1 MRVSKSNKPKEIC
14 PIVSAI
20 AVIGSE
26 PKLITI
32 RYLLEGPK
40 RFNELQ
46 KLTSLSSKTLSKT
59 LKELE
64 NYGIIERRIINS
76 RPVLV
81 VYELTDKGKELK
93 RVFDELRKW
102 GEKFTLSQ
110 IAIPTSSIRI
120 NENF

>member
-26 PKLITI
+26 PKLLTI

-46 KLTSLSSKTLSKT
+46 KLTLLSSKNP
-59 LKELE
+59 LKDTK
-64 NYGIIERRIINS
+64 RI
-76 RPVLV
+76 
-81 VYELTDKGKELK
+81 GK
-93 RVFDELRKW
+93 LR
-102 GEKFTLSQ
+102 
-110 IAIPTSSIRI
+110 
-120 NENF
+120 NN